1 MWDTPRSLSEYL
13 STCSASSRWAREPD
27 CSLLS
32 TADCFELVCLPIWLI
47 AKGFSALPFAEEL
60 RSPGLVTSG

>member
-1 MWDTPRSLSEYL
+1 MGYTSVTLGVPLDLLGVLEMG
-13 STCSASSRWAREPD
+13 AREPD